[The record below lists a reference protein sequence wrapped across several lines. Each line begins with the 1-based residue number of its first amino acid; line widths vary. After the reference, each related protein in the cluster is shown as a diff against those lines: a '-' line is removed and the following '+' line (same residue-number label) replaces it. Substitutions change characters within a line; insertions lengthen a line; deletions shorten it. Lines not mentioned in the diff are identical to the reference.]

1 MGCWS
6 VYCNISQIAITAG
19 NKCVLLPIKENQGEY
34 GYTPYI
40 PATLPIFGKY
50 NEYGGIEEIEEN
62 ESTKLIEEHFGITIQ
77 EFANIFPDWFS
88 YQRDEMKPVIEKMKN
103 FDEMKKWKYMWI
115 DRKVWDFMSTHLN
128 KDVKGHLDFG
138 NEGIL
143 KLLGFEYIGETDKSK
158 DAPKRYNKLWKFGN
172 KSFYSDGTWI
182 HGNGREAIYYFKDG
196 YSKQNTLT
204 EVIKVPEDKMWM
216 ADKAMWQMWKYV
228 TKSKAKESLGWI
240 IGRRSYNG
248 DFDTEFLERIAEKL
262 GERFENLRPD
272 AYTELMKLKEVPL
285 KTIAEKYVNDLEKFG
300 DGLAELVTVRNNMH
314 PMSGSFNPHILYLT
328 PQCGEYR
335 DHQVLL
341 NKFAEINKKYVDEG
355 GEEDDE

>member
-128 KDVKGHLDFG
+128 KDVKGHL
-138 NEGIL
+138 E
-143 KLLGFEYIGETDKSK
+143 KS
-158 DAPKRYNKLWKFGN
+158 A
-172 KSFYSDGTWI
+172 
-182 HGNGREAIYYFKDG
+182 
-196 YSKQNTLT
+196 
-204 EVIKVPEDKMWM
+204 
-216 ADKAMWQMWKYV
+216 
-228 TKSKAKESLGWI
+228 
-240 IGRRSYNG
+240 
-248 DFDTEFLERIAEKL
+248 
-262 GERFENLRPD
+262 
-272 AYTELMKLKEVPL
+272 
-285 KTIAEKYVNDLEKFG
+285 
-300 DGLAELVTVRNNMH
+300 LV
-314 PMSGSFNPHILYLT
+314 
-328 PQCGEYR
+328 
-335 DHQVLL
+335 
-341 NKFAEINKKYVDEG
+341 
-355 GEEDDE
+355 

>member
-6 VYCNISQIAITAG
+6 VYCNISQIAITAS
-19 NKCVLLPIKENQGEY
+19 NKCVLLPIKGNQGEY
-34 GYTPYI
+34 GYSPYL

-50 NEYGGIEEIEEN
+50 NDYGGIEEIEEN

-77 EFANIFPDWFS
+77 EFADIFPDWLS
-88 YQRDEMKPVIEKMKN
+88 YQRDEMKPIIEKMKN
-103 FDEMKKWKYMWI
+103 FKEIEKWKYMWI
-115 DRKVWDFMSTHLN
+115 DREVWDFMSTHLN

-143 KLLGFEYIGETDKSK
+143 KLLGFEYIGETDKYK
-158 DAPKRYNKLWKFGN
+158 DDPKRYNQLWKFGD

-182 HGNGREAIYYFKDG
+182 HGGGREAIYYFKNG
-196 YSKQNTLT
+196 YSKINTLT
-204 EVIKVPEDKMWM
+204 EVINVPEDKMWM
-216 ADKAMWQMWKYV
+216 GDKAMWQMWKYV
-228 TKSKAKESLGWI
+228 SKGKAKELLGWI
-240 IGRRSYNG
+240 IGRKSFDG
-248 DFDTEFLERIAEKL
+248 DGD
-262 GERFENLRPD
+262 
-272 AYTELMKLKEVPL
+272 ELMEKIIKLLAKEKVQLAKEVRKNEYL
-285 KTIAEKYVNDLEKFG
+285 IYKTIAEKYINDLEKFG

-335 DHQVLL
+335 DHQILL
-341 NKFAEINKKYVDEG
+341 NKFAEINKKYVDED